1 MTVLKTILSHALTVP
16 FEDTALAL
24 AHASGQFLAPH
35 VQPMEDWVML
45 LLNRHFPAQSAA
57 FFHWIAAHQSP
68 HTAKLAMMNPIHVL
82 FAIMA
87 YGTIVFVGCIIM
99 RPLPRFSLKAFSFL
113 HNLFLTLL
121 SAYMAIR
128 AMHLSKTH
136 GYNVFTFG
144 NSVDHSEAGSDM
156 AKILWLFYFSK
167 LPEFIDTFIMVLKKN
182 FHQISFLHVYHHGS
196 ILAVQW
202 LVVLWAPGG
211 ESALSTILNSSVH
224 VVMYGYYLCMTL
236 GWKSVSF
243 IKPFITLFQMT
254 QFCYLLTQ
262 GIVCWYMPSQDP
274 TYSNY
279 PPQLGAILVFYMLS
293 MLALFGNFFIK
304 DRRRAAKAKLDAKL
318 KATKSQ

>member
-1 MTVLKTILSHALTVP
+1 
-16 FEDTALAL
+16 
-24 AHASGQFLAPH
+24 
-35 VQPMEDWVML
+35 
-45 LLNRHFPAQSAA
+45 
-57 FFHWIAAHQSP
+57 
-68 HTAKLAMMNPIHVL
+68 
-82 FAIMA
+82 
-87 YGTIVFVGCIIM
+87 
-99 RPLPRFSLKAFSFL
+99 
-113 HNLFLTLL
+113 
-121 SAYMAIR
+121 
-128 AMHLSKTH
+128 
-136 GYNVFTFG
+136 
-144 NSVDHSEAGSDM
+144 M

-224 VVMYGYYLCMTL
+224 VVMYGYYLCMAL